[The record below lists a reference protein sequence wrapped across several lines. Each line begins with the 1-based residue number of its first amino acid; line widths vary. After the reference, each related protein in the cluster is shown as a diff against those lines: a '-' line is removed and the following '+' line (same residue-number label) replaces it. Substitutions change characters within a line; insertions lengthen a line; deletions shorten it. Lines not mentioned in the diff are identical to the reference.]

1 MKKFLLICLLL
12 PFGLMAQ
19 TTPTTTTDPA
29 GNQVFTFIEQIPTY
43 PGGEAAMQKFVAKNL
58 KYTKEAKKANVH
70 GLVIAQFVVDTTGA
84 VTDVNI
90 VKKLGYG
97 LDDEATRVIN
107 SFPKFKPAIQDGK
120 PVSFRFT
127 LPFRF

>member
-1 MKKFLLICLLL
+1 
-12 PFGLMAQ
+12 MAQ
-19 TTPTTTTDPA
+19 TTPTTETVNTA
-29 GNQVFTFIEQIPTY
+29 LSGFVEQAPTY
-43 PGGEAAMQKFVAKNL
+43 PGGEAAMQKFLVKNL

-70 GLVIAQFVVDTTGA
+70 GMIIAQFVVDTTGS

-97 LDDEATRVIN
+97 LDEEATRVIN
-107 SFPKFKPAIQDGK
+107 SFPQFKPAIQDGK
-120 PVSFRFT
+120 PVAFRYT